1 MRTLSGLL
9 GSGFIFLNS
18 LGVPAGD
25 PARFLSTLFR
35 LPPKPQR
42 EKQSFLTQSLRGVLI
57 RKNEF
62 RPPSIIKS
70 EFLNNSY
77 LFPFMIGWVRIKLFQ
92 QIPYMN

>member
-25 PARFLSTLFR
+25 PARFLSPLFR
-35 LPPKPQR
+35 LPPKPRR

-62 RPPSIIKS
+62 RPLSIIKS
-70 EFLNNSY
+70 EF
-77 LFPFMIGWVRIKLFQ
+77 FQ
-92 QIPYMN
+92 ITVILSPL

>member
-25 PARFLSTLFR
+25 PARFKTKFSNAIFER
-35 LPPKPQR
+35 
-42 EKQSFLTQSLRGVLI
+42 SSI

-62 RPPSIIKS
+62 RPPSIIKYK
-70 EFLNNSY
+70 F
-77 LFPFMIGWVRIKLFQ
+77 
-92 QIPYMN
+92 